1 MGNDADGQMVKF
13 GSRRSLDKCGLLT
26 VRRGE
31 MKSHIKAV
39 HRDGGFNMKTWIKCK
54 NVKKCKNAKKH
65 KNAKKNAKKC
75 KNAKN
80 VNSRGKK
87 I

>member
-26 VRRGE
+26 VRRGK

-39 HRDGGFNMKTWIKCK
+39 HRDGGFDMKIWIKLELK
-54 NVKKCKNAKKH
+54 FVAVRIH
-65 KNAKKNAKKC
+65 KGDMAVIILWRLLYFNMYKPFK
-75 KNAKN
+75 
-80 VNSRGKK
+80 
-87 I
+87 